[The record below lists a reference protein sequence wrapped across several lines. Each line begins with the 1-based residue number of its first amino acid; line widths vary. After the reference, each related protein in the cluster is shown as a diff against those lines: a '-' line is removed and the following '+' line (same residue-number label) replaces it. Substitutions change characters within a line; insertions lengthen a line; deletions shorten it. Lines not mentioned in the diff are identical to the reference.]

1 MCQQAAVCEAR
12 NFGGIP
18 VSAHQDLRFRPTAA
32 PFPPCSRLPY
42 PTGPAYRERVNAD
55 EHEEIAASVAAHT
68 ELGPTYD
75 AAVAEG
81 LVERI
86 GEEIDRR
93 VDARLRSLGLEQQVS
108 PQVPQ
113 QHVSQH
119 SGPQQ
124 ALPQHYGHAAG
135 AAGHPGSY
143 LSPGLRIVP
152 PGYRGDPRY
161 GAPAGPASAGPGPAE
176 QITAPAPAVPFPPG
190 PPAPST
196 GAMVAATVLALG
208 SMGLGVGATA
218 VVGSHAVTAA
228 AQTVMVMLIW
238 GAIAVIN
245 IVYARLR

>member
-1 MCQQAAVCEAR
+1 
-12 NFGGIP
+12 
-18 VSAHQDLRFRPTAA
+18 
-32 PFPPCSRLPY
+32 
-42 PTGPAYRERVNAD
+42 VNAD

-75 AAVAEG
+75 APVAEG

-93 VDARLRSLGLEQQVS
+93 VDARLRNLGLGQQVS

-113 QHVSQH
+113 QHVSRH

-124 ALPQHYGHAAG
+124 ALPRHYGHAAG
-135 AAGHPGSY
+135 TAGHPGSY
-143 LSPGLRIVP
+143 LSPGLHIVP

-161 GAPAGPASAGPGPAE
+161 GVHAGSAPAGPGSAG
-176 QITAPAPAVPFPPG
+176 QVTAPAPATSVPAEL
-190 PPAPST
+190 PAPST

-218 VVGSHAVTAA
+218 VVSSHAVTAA